1 MDILNIVIIILV
13 ILIIIVLFVIMYQN
27 LDRRHYRRRY
37 GGCKGTRWG
46 CCPDGMTVRD
56 DSEGTNCVS
65 SVGGCKGTRYGCC
78 PHSNEARRD
87 QWGSNCYTF
96 AHL

>member
-27 LDRRHYRRRY
+27 LGRRHYRRY

-46 CCPDGMTVRD
+46 CCPDGKTARE
-56 DSEGTNCVS
+56 DSDGTNCVS
-65 SVGGCKGTRYGCC
+65 VIGGCKGTRYGCC
-78 PHSNEARRD
+78 PHSNESRRD
-87 QWGSNCYTF
+87 PWGSNC
-96 AHL
+96 